1 MDCSLIF
8 LHYFLIVIF
17 NTLPNAVNRPKMSFT
32 SIEVVDRPW
41 FPYLCTEVE
50 HWEWRTSGDGHYN
63 FWMALSGEGYLR
75 CENQTFRIYPGCFF
89 IFPPQQNISAA
100 HYSGARITRFSAH
113 FHPLRN
119 GSKVSEMD
127 ALSLQGGEVSSL
139 SLAQRQIDVIMRIAL
154 RRDEDAVLARKLHE
168 FIVQCTGES
177 GTLPEVA
184 LNPRISEALRIF
196 REAPASV
203 DSIAQIAQK
212 IGISRSH
219 FDREFSQ
226 QTGQAPKQFLINCKM
241 IEARRYLESSH
252 LRVGEIAEALGYKD
266 IYFFSRQFK
275 QLVGKSPMQYRKDIQ

>member
-1 MDCSLIF
+1 MPSELDNSN
-8 LHYFLIVIF
+8 H
-17 NTLPNAVNRPKMSFT
+17 S

-50 HWEWRTSGDGHYN
+50 HWEWNTSGDDHYN

-75 CENQTFRIYPGCFF
+75 CEAKTFRIYPGAFF
-89 IFPPQQNISAA
+89 IFSPNQNISAA

-119 GSKVSEMD
+119 GSRISEVD
-127 ALSLQGGEVSSL
+127 HFPLLGGEVHSL

-154 RRDEDAVLARKLHE
+154 RRDDDAVLARKLNE
-168 FIVQCTGES
+168 FIVQCTDQTSMTAES
-177 GTLPEVA
+177 A
-184 LNPRISEALRIF
+184 LNERISEALRIF

-203 DSIAQIAQK
+203 DSISQIAKQL
-212 IGISRSH
+212 GVSRSH
-219 FDREFSQ
+219 FDREFTQ
-226 QTGQAPKQFLINCKM
+226 QTGQAPKKFLINCKM
-241 IEARRYLESSH
+241 IEARRYLESTH

-275 QLVGKSPMQYRKDIQ
+275 QLVGRSPIQYRKEIK